1 MKNRSLSNRIGTSL
15 AALTLAA
22 TFVGG
27 CASTPELD
35 PIAPSESLVALS
47 RIECGGNNELQ
58 LSWEARVREASL
70 DDYPGIER
78 EMLWILEYPQST
90 YPAEQFAC
98 RVLRAVGDERSV
110 PVLAGLLTHERLA
123 HPARFALQGI
133 DSPDVDD
140 ALRRALGELDGDAR
154 RGVID
159 SIAFRGDREA
169 VPALVGLLEGS
180 ESATQR
186 TVLEAL
192 GRIGGEDATDALTA
206 ATVPE
211 SLQGTLLDA
220 RLACADSLLAEDE
233 AGDAEEIYRE
243 IAGSTH
249 PAHLR
254 VAAWRG
260 IVRAKPDEA
269 VLELA
274 GLFRSDELPL
284 LRAATRF
291 VLELEEGTD
300 LTPLVARVGG
310 FGTDA
315 RILALGALAERGTV
329 AAVPSALAALD
340 SEDEGVR
347 IAGIRALG
355 RLGSAEYVPQIA
367 KFTWGEGAEA
377 AAARRALEESSAP
390 GLNEAIVAS
399 LQENDHDTI
408 RAELIGCLVAR
419 RAEGAVPT
427 LLRYARTGGERTRR
441 ASIAGLETLAAES
454 DLPAAVALVDE
465 LERPRDRRAMEKT
478 LLAICRRAD
487 APDAAVRVLV
497 TAYPN
502 AEATT
507 RISLL
512 SVLGELPSDQT
523 LTPLLSAATGG
534 TVDERR
540 AAVEALAAW
549 PDAAPGQVLHTISL
563 RDEESAVR
571 LAALEGHLRMSATGP
586 ERSIAETVTAYR
598 AAFDS
603 ARTAEE
609 KQKVIE
615 CAGRS
620 EQLWAVG
627 FVSSFREDADVGAL
641 ADGTWE
647 TLCSTLAR
655 QVPHAAIGET
665 VTLEHAPVEKYAGD
679 GPATLTDG
687 KWGSTEHGDGRWL
700 GYNGDDLIATID
712 LGEVI
717 DIDDVRVGLLRG
729 QRSWIF
735 PPTVVELSLSGDGGE
750 FRVVATLEVEPPK
763 KNEGTGTD
771 DAFVRFEEESGR
783 YLRVHAR
790 HPGLLPKWHPGS
802 GEPAWLFID
811 EIAVNA
817 RYEP

>member
-47 RIECGGNNELQ
+47 RIELGTSNKLQ
-58 LSWEARVREASL
+58 LAWEARVREASL
-70 DDYPGIER
+70 DEYPGIER
-78 EMLWILEYPQST
+78 EMLWVLEYPQST

-98 RVLRAVGDERSV
+98 RVLRSVGDERSV
-110 PVLAGLLTHERLA
+110 PVLAGLLADERLA

-133 DSPDVDD
+133 ESSDVDD
-140 ALRRALGELDGDAR
+140 VLREALGELDGDAR

-159 SIAFRGDREA
+159 SIAYRGDQSA
-169 VPALVGLLEGS
+169 VSSLAGLLVDPDPATVR
-180 ESATQR
+180 SA
-186 TVLEAL
+186 LEAL
-192 GRIGGEDATDALTA
+192 GRIGGEDAADALTKA
-206 ATVPE
+206 IVPD
-211 SLQGTLLDA
+211 SLWNVQLDA
-220 RLACADSLLAEDE
+220 RLACADSLLADGDE
-233 AGDAEEIYRE
+233 GGAMEIYQE
-243 IAGSTH
+243 VSGPGH
-249 PAHLR
+249 PTAFR

-260 IVRAKPDEA
+260 IVRANPEDA
-269 VLELA
+269 AIELA
-274 GLFRSDELPL
+274 GLFKTDELRL
-284 LRAATRF
+284 QRAATRF
-291 VLELEEGTD
+291 VLELEEETD

-315 RILALGALAERGTV
+315 RILVLGALAERGTV
-329 AAVPSALAALD
+329 AAVPSALTALD
-340 SEDEGVR
+340 SENEGVR
-347 IAGIRALG
+347 IAGICALG
-355 RLGSAEYVPQIA
+355 RLGSAEYVPRLA

-377 AAARRALEESSAP
+377 TAARRALEESSAP
-390 GLNEAIVAS
+390 GLNEAIVTC
-399 LQENDHDTI
+399 LQENDHDTV

-419 RAEGAVPT
+419 RAAGAVPT
-427 LLRYARTGGERTRR
+427 LLRYAETGDERTRR
-441 ASIAGLETLAAES
+441 ASIAGLETLATER
-454 DLPAAVALVDE
+454 DLPAALSLLE
-465 LERPRDRRAMEKT
+465 KLERPRDRRAMEKT
-478 LLAICRRAD
+478 LLAICRRAQ
-487 APDAAVRVLV
+487 AQEPAVGVLV
-497 TAYPN
+497 AASSSASPTS
-502 AEATT
+502 
-507 RISLL
+507 RISILG
-512 SVLGELPSDQT
+512 VLGELPSEQT
-523 LTPLLSAATGG
+523 LAPLLTAATDGE
-534 TVDERR
+534 VDERR
-540 AAVEALAAW
+540 AAVTALAAW
-549 PDAAPGQVLHTISL
+549 PDAAPGEALHTISL
-563 RDEESAVR
+563 RDEENTVR
-571 LAALEGHLRMSATGP
+571 LAALEGYLRMSAAGP
-586 ERSIAETVTAYR
+586 ERSTEETLTAYR

-647 TLCSTLAR
+647 TLCSALAR

-712 LGEVI
+712 FGEVI
-717 DIDDVRVGLLRG
+717 DIENVRVGLLRG

-735 PPTVVELSLSGDGGE
+735 PPTVVELLLSDDGDE

-763 KNEGTGTD
+763 KNEGTGID
-771 DAFVRFEEESGR
+771 DAFVRFEGERGR

-790 HPGLLPKWHPGS
+790 HPGILPRWHPGS
-802 GEPAWLFID
+802 GEPAWLFVD